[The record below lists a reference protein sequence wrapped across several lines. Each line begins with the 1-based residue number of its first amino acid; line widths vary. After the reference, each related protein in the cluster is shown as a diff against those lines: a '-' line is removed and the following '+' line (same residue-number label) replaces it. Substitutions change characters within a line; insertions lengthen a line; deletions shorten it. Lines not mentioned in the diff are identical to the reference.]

1 MVYPDNTMVNL
12 NYDSLHRLIS
22 IPGFAQFT
30 YNSNSLIE
38 TMNYENNTLTTYQY
52 DNCNRPEIIQ
62 TRHNNTDLMSLQY
75 HYDSAG
81 NVTQLNY
88 NRIHNQNWKE
98 STEIFSYDWI
108 DRLISAQGDYG
119 QLLFSYDE
127 VGNRTTLNDLQ
138 YTYNNMNELLSINEE
153 IFFTYDENGNTLS
166 KTEENAV
173 WKYSYDMRNLLVEI
187 EKNQEIIA
195 QYRYDGDGKRIKK
208 TEWIESLQDYQTI
221 IFVYSGSQVVYEK
234 NVDTD
239 QEAIYIYGP
248 TGKIM
253 KKVGELKDYY
263 HSDYLG
269 STRLITDESGQA
281 IKDVQYNPFGI
292 TNEEEEKYLFTGKEK
307 DNSGL
312 SYFGAR
318 YYDPQIGRFIT
329 RDSYTGDINIP
340 QSLNR
345 YIYCKNNPLRYID
358 PAGNSSISNY
368 SSNIKQLNF
377 NAGGYMKANF
387 PFLHGIFKYGI

>member
-1 MVYPDNTMVNL
+1 MVNL

-345 YIYCKNNPLRYID
+345 YIYIVRTIL
-358 PAGNSSISNY
+358 
-368 SSNIKQLNF
+368 
-377 NAGGYMKANF
+377 
-387 PFLHGIFKYGI
+387 